1 MYLLQ
6 NEYDF
11 ETKILKFHDKLSSQF
26 DELNEQMKQQNN
38 LLGALIRIQE
48 ERLAIEKWTHN
59 IDL

>member
-11 ETKILKFHDKLSSQF
+11 ETKILKFHDKLSAQF

-48 ERLAIEKWTHN
+48 KRLAIEKWTHN

>member
-1 MYLLQ
+1 MYLLH

-11 ETKILKFHDKLSSQF
+11 EKKILKFHDKLSSQF

-38 LLGALIRIQE
+38 LLTAFIRIQE